1 MIHYSVVGLS
11 KRVVSSNKA
20 SLGDHDDAS
29 KKGRKIDD
37 IDGDK
42 EVTLVDETKERYGD
56 YQMFD
61 VSDLA
66 GEEVFV
72 IEQGVHDSKK
82 DDVVSTAGAAQVST
96 AATTITIT
104 PEDITLAQP
113 LHEVK
118 TAKPKVKGITFKE
131 LVETTTTTTIISLQQ
146 PSQAIVQ
153 DKGKGKMVEPGHV
166 KKFSKKDQIRLDEEL
181 AFKLQAEEEEED
193 RLAREKVEANVT
205 LIEEWNDIQ
214 AKIKADQLLAERLQ
228 AREQEELT
236 IKERAKLFQQLL
248 EKRRKFFT
256 AKKSRGKEEH
266 VYKHNQLKNKSFDDI
281 QKLFNKDMKRVNT
294 FVDMD
299 TKLVEENT
307 KRAEGSETRAEGS
320 SKRAG
325 DDLQQES
332 TKKQK
337 MDEVKETYEL

>member
-1 MIHYSVVGLS
+1 VNKARDCSSSGGSRTHKLKRLYKVGLS

-96 AATTITIT
+96 AATTVTIT

-113 LHEVK
+113 LHELK

-131 LVETTTTTTIISLQQ
+131 LVETTTTTITISLQQ
-146 PSQAIVQ
+146 PSQAIIQ
-153 DKGKGKMVEPGHV
+153 DKGKGKMVKFEPV
-166 KKFSKKDQIRLDEEL
+166 KKFSKKDQIRIDEEL
-181 AFKLQAEEEEED
+181 AFKLQAEEEEEE
-193 RLAREKVEANVT
+193 RLARENFEANVA

-214 AKIKADQLLAERLQ
+214 AKIETDQLISERLK
-228 AREQEELT
+228 QE
-236 IKERAKLFQQLL
+236 
-248 EKRRKFFT
+248 
-256 AKKSRGKEEH
+256 
-266 VYKHNQLKNKSFDDI
+266 
-281 QKLFNKDMKRVNT
+281 
-294 FVDMD
+294 
-299 TKLVEENT
+299 
-307 KRAEGSETRAEGS
+307 
-320 SKRAG
+320 SKR
-325 DDLQQES
+325 S
-332 TKKQK
+332 F
-337 MDEVKETYEL
+337 